1 MTGISQKMCFRMRK
15 EISEKIN
22 RMPLDYFESRTVGE
36 VLSRITND
44 VDTPVSYTHLHTESL
59 CNFNDFAADMS
70 GADNTQCLSVDF
82 HMVYLHAFGKVR
94 MVIPG
99 QHGHLPA
106 HGGTAVSYTHLES
119 GMGSAPIT
127 AAAARTKNPVRQALV
142 ASTGTFW
149 DTVVVCGI
157 TGLSLIHI

>member
-1 MTGISQKMCFRMRK
+1 
-15 EISEKIN
+15 
-22 RMPLDYFESRTVGE
+22 MPCLIVQRTVERYIITLGE
-36 VLSRITND
+36 NFFKGGKMDPRFVFHRRIVIGKD
-44 VDTPVSYTHLHTESL
+44 FHTESL

-106 HGGTAVSYTHLES
+106 HGGTEVHNHHNS
-119 GMGSAPIT
+119 GVGNTFGTVGRNIAD
-127 AAAARTKNPVRQALV
+127 RNPLF
-142 ASTGTFW
+142 SG
-149 DTVVVCGI
+149 CI
-157 TGLSLIHI
+157 